1 MVVLSSNACYY
12 LQNLGYEN
20 YLIQENNT
28 FAKACKRFFL
38 NKILNNK

>member
-20 YLIQENNT
+20 YLIQENLT
-28 FAKACKRFFL
+28 LLQKLAKDFF
-38 NKILNNK
+38 